1 MLKIQFRDG
10 RSEAVRLTPPGITI
24 GQGNVNDI
32 VVDEPEVNGFHADL
46 KVDASQV
53 MISDVNT
60 ESGTYVN
67 GEKILAPMPI
77 RAGDTIK
84 VGTVEFEVVEED
96 LSGGAKTLVLS
107 GTALMEMGSG
117 GWALVAG
124 SGPEKGQI
132 IPIKERTEIGRALEC
147 DISIL
152 EPSLSRKHAEIYIE
166 NGDLIVEDLGSVNG
180 TYVNAKKIEKHSLK
194 DGDVLQFQNIRFTVT
209 AP

>member
-10 RSEAVRLTPPGITI
+10 RSEAVRLEPPGITI
-24 GQGNVNDI
+24 GKGNVND
-32 VVDEPEVNGFHADL
+32 VVIDEQEVNGFHADL
-46 KVDASQV
+46 KVEANQV
-53 MISDVNT
+53 TISDVNT

-67 GEKILAPMPI
+67 GEKILAPMPL
-77 RAGDTIK
+77 RAGDTVR
-84 VGTVEFEVVEED
+84 VGSVELEVVEED

-107 GTALMEMGSG
+107 GTALMDMGSG
-117 GWALVAG
+117 GWSLVAD

-152 EPSLSRKHAEIYIE
+152 EPSLSRKHAELYID
-166 NGDLIVEDLGSVNG
+166 NGDLIVEDLGSANG
-180 TYVNAKKIEKHSLK
+180 TYVNAKKIEKQSLK
-194 DGDVLQFQNIRFTVT
+194 DGDILQFHNIKFIIN